1 MGVSP
6 AYYRSVESR
15 QYVTTIPGGREETYG
30 NRYVFSFI
38 ERSQIVAQTRLNVAL
53 TPDFTLELYA
63 EPFAASG
70 RYYDFG
76 ELPSPGSH
84 DLRTY
89 GTDGTTIAYE
99 GNGSYAVTDGEDSF
113 RFEQS
118 DFNVVSF
125 RSNLVLRWEWNPG
138 STLYLV
144 WQQNQSGFEPQG
156 ARVGVSDL
164 WDSIVAEGDDYFAI
178 KISYWIPF
186 L

>member
-1 MGVSP
+1 VDD
-6 AYYRSVESR
+6 R

-38 ERSQIVAQTRLNVAL
+38 ERSQVFARTRLNLAL

-76 ELPSPGSH
+76 ELLTAGGR

-89 GTDGTTIAYE
+89 GTDGTTIVYE
-99 GNGSYAVTDGEDSF
+99 GNGSYAVTDGGDSF
-113 RFEQS
+113 RLQRS

-144 WQQNQSGFEPQG
+144 WQQNRLGFEPHG
-156 ARVGVSDL
+156 DLVGVSGL
-164 WDSIVAEGDDYFAI
+164 WESMSAEGEDFFAI
-178 KISYWIPF
+178 KLSYWIPF